1 MVQLQSE
8 ILEGPLEHPLLGRC
22 VVVRPTVET
31 TRANRHP
38 SQAVVVTTAARR
50 LIELSKAGEK
60 LAAVLVEGE
69 KDPTTHPEFHEISHN
84 LRELMNKWYP
94 KAKLTLFAKQAEL
107 SKPDTRHA
115 LSFYDVPIVNLPG
128 GTQKVAGKLWGGT
141 IQEHKALVEDL
152 PEGEREQARFAFE
165 LDPRDTATP
174 RGMATLLEK
183 VWRGEALGRASTG
196 LLIDIM
202 ERCETGDARLKGLLP
217 EDTVVAHKTG
227 TIGRTTNDVGVVTLP
242 GHAGHVVPYGRA
254 TASPG
259 RRQDER
265 FRIEA
270 CGPITFVA
278 GQR

>member
-152 PEGEREQARFAFE
+152 RKIESERLVVESTFVRGDVDNSKDSEVKAWIRNLEGIRPGSFRVS
-165 LDPRDTATP
+165 TP
-174 RGMATLLEK
+174 SKA
-183 VWRGEALGRASTG
+183 
-196 LLIDIM
+196 
-202 ERCETGDARLKGLLP
+202 KGGTKP
-217 EDTVVAHKTG
+217 VTKTRIQEIADMVQEKTG
-227 TIGRTTNDVGVVTLP
+227 
-242 GHAGHVVPYGRA
+242 
-254 TASPG
+254 
-259 RRQDER
+259 
-265 FRIEA
+265 
-270 CGPITFVA
+270 VA
-278 GQR
+278 VEISEE